1 MLAANVLAAAR
12 DGSPEAQGQ
21 VLEACRE
28 YLLAIA
34 NRRLGPDLQGQVRP
48 SSLVQETFLRA
59 AQHFDRFH
67 GSTERDLLNWLRRIL
82 LHVLAN
88 EQRRLGAAKAAG
100 GRTRHSLNEAA
111 ELAAPTDTPAQ
122 QAADRERDQELDQ
135 ALARL
140 PEHYRRVIEL
150 HHQEGRSFAE
160 AGQTLGCSAEA
171 ARKLWARAVLKLRH
185 ELRAFHEPE

>member
-1 MLAANVLAAAR
+1 
-12 DGSPEAQGQ
+12 
-21 VLEACRE
+21 VLEACRD

-34 NRRLGPDLQGQVRP
+34 NRSLGPDLHGQVRP

-67 GSTERDLLNWLRRIL
+67 GRTERELLNWLRQIL

-88 EQRRLGAAKAAG
+88 EQRRLGAARAG
-100 GRTRHSLNEAA
+100 GGRACHSLNDVA
-111 ELAAPTDTPAQ
+111 EKVVAPTDTPAQ
-122 QAADRERDQELDQ
+122 QAADRERDRELEQ

-160 AGQTLGCSAEA
+160 AGHALGCSAEA
-171 ARKLWARAVLKLRH
+171 ARKLWARAVLKLKH